1 MEICQEQVK
10 AFFDRLA
17 PTWDADRETHPE
29 RLRRILDAA
38 EVGPGT
44 TVLDAACGTGVLF
57 PFCLERG
64 VRQLT
69 GADLS
74 GEMVRIARQRFQ
86 DARLQVLEG
95 DVLQVA
101 AGRYDRILVFNALPH
116 FPDPAALL
124 RTLSGWLT
132 PGGRLTVAHDKGRQ
146 AINGHHRQTASQV
159 SLGLPPAEDTAR
171 LFPPLLQVDRV
182 EEDQDHYIVS
192 GVLPEEGRT

>member
-1 MEICQEQVK
+1 MEICQEHVK
-10 AFFDRLA
+10 EFFDRVA
-17 PTWDADRETHPE
+17 PTWDAGRETHPE
-29 RLRRILDAA
+29 RIRRILDAA

-64 VRQLT
+64 IRQLT
-69 GADLS
+69 GSDLS
-74 GEMVRIARQRFQ
+74 GEMVRIARQHFQ
-86 DARLQVLEG
+86 DPRLRVLEG

-116 FPDPAALL
+116 FPDPAGLLQALN
-124 RTLSGWLT
+124 RWLT

-159 SLGLPPAEDTAR
+159 SLGLPPAEETAR
-171 LFPPLLQVDRV
+171 LFPPSLRVDRV
-182 EEDQDHYIVS
+182 EEDRDHYIVS
-192 GVLPEEGRT
+192 GILPEERRN

>member
-1 MEICQEQVK
+1 MEISQAHVK
-10 AFFDRLA
+10 DFFDRLA
-17 PTWDADRETHPE
+17 PTWDAGRETHPE
-29 RLRRILDAA
+29 RIRQILDAA

-44 TVLDAACGTGVLF
+44 VVLDAACGTGVLF

-74 GEMVRIARQRFQ
+74 GEMVRIARQNFQ
-86 DARLQVLEG
+86 DPRLQVLEG

-101 AGRYDRILVFNALPH
+101 AGRYDQILVFNALPH
-116 FPDPAALL
+116 FPNPAGLL
-124 RTLSGWLT
+124 RALSGWLT

-146 AINGHHRQTASQV
+146 AINGHHQQTASQV
-159 SLGLPPAEDTAR
+159 SLGLPPAEETAR
-171 LFPPLLQVDRV
+171 LFPPSLRVDRV

-192 GVLPEEGRT
+192 GILPEEGRN